1 MKKFLALRRAGL
13 LILIVSVFLQIQV
26 VCFSGYWR
34 IFNFIK
40 RLIEFLWGFSQNA
53 TAYEVYKTFFDFD
66 ELDILHLAITVGLVL
81 ALIGIIGVWKKQSA
95 EGKPPAEGKTPA
107 EKGDK

>member
-26 VCFSGYWR
+26 ACFDGYWR
-34 IFNFIK
+34 VFWFIK
-40 RLIEFLWGFSQNA
+40 RLIVRFIEFKQNA
-53 TAYEVYKTFFDFD
+53 TAYEVYKTFFDLD

-95 EGKPPAEGKTPA
+95 EGKTPAEGKMSA